1 MFTREIH
8 ESFVPQNFPDI
19 WYIRTYYDHMIRVL
33 FLTFAPPWLHPGG
46 GGGET
51 NELTENTLVTHC
63 HHHVWGRGNTST

>member
-46 GGGET
+46 GGG
-51 NELTENTLVTHC
+51 
-63 HHHVWGRGNTST
+63 GG